1 MSSDKIDQL
10 LQEAYLGLGD
20 TSKLDLGDNKL
31 IVGRDE
37 WDMENPVLEL
47 TSHMRNPDNLAW
59 TCKHILN
66 IDLLPFQAVILKELW
81 TRTFPMLV
89 ATRGAGKSFILSL
102 YALLRALLCQG
113 SKIVIVGAAFRQS
126 KLLFEYMET
135 FWRNAPILRSI
146 VGSGKHQGPKRDVD
160 RCTFYIGDSVI
171 LAIPMGDGSKIRGLR
186 ANYIIAD
193 EFASIPQEIYETVVQ
208 GFASVSAT
216 PVEGVKDK
224 SREKVLKSLGLW
236 TPEDEAQEDIITDIG
251 NQSILSGTAYYA
263 FNHFADYWKRYKAI
277 IESGGEE
284 KKLQEIFSGEVP
296 DNFDWTKYSII
307 RIPYHKLPEGFMDS
321 TQVSRAKATI
331 HSSIYQMEYGAC
343 FCTDSDGFFRRS
355 LIESCV
361 CKPPID
367 LASGQVEFPAVI
379 TGNPNCKY
387 VYGID
392 PASEQDNFSIVV
404 LEVHEDHRRIVH
416 CWTTT
421 RNQHKDKINKKLVQ
435 EKDFYGY
442 CAKKVRELMRVF
454 PTDHI
459 GIDAQGGGIAIMEAL
474 QDPDKFLQGDVAV
487 LPYRVSGSKD
497 PFWWEKSNKPTDNM
511 AGKHILHMCQ
521 FAKADWTSEANHG
534 LRKDFEDK
542 ALLFP
547 FFDSWSIGEAI
558 VKDKE
563 ESRVYDTL
571 EDCVMEIE
579 ELKDELA
586 TIEYSQTGTSGRDK
600 WDTPEVKMP
609 GNKKGRLRKDRY
621 SALVIANMIART
633 MGKVYTSVQ
642 YDAVGGYAG
651 QGKESSAGKL
661 YHGPQHLT
669 EKMTGVYGMGV
680 RKL

>member
-1 MSSDKIDQL
+1 MNPNQIEQI
-10 LQEAYLGLGD
+10 LQESYLGLGD
-20 TSKLDLGDNKL
+20 TSQISLDNSLTSD
-31 IVGRDE
+31 RDE
-37 WDMENPVLEL
+37 WAINNPVLEL
-47 TSHMRNPDNLAW
+47 TRHMRNPDNFSW
-59 TCKHILN
+59 TCKHLLN
-66 IDLLPFQAVILKELW
+66 IDLLPFQVVILKELW
-81 TRTFPMLV
+81 TKTFPMLV
-89 ATRGAGKSFILSL
+89 ATRGGGKSWILAL

-113 SKIVIVGAAFRQS
+113 SKIIIVGAAFRQS
-126 KLLFEYMET
+126 KLLFEYMEG
-135 FWRNAPILRSI
+135 FWRGAPILRSI

-171 LAIPMGDGSKIRGLR
+171 MAIPMGDGTKIRGLR

-224 SREKVLKSLGLW
+224 ARNKVLKSLGLW
-236 TPEDEAQEDIITDIG
+236 APPDSQNLISDIG

-263 FNHFADYWKRYKAI
+263 FNHFAEYWKKYKAI
-277 IESGGEE
+277 IESQGDQ
-284 KKLQEIFSGEVP
+284 KKLEEIFSGEVP
-296 DNFDWTKYSII
+296 MHFDWTKYSII
-307 RIPYHKLPEGFMDS
+307 RLPYHKLPAGFMDD

-361 CKPPID
+361 CHPAIN
-367 LASGQVEFPAVI
+367 LSSGQVEFHAVI
-379 TGNPNCKY
+379 LGNPNCKY

-392 PASEQDNFSIVV
+392 PASEKDNFSIVV
-404 LEVHEDHRRIVH
+404 IEVHEDHRRIVY

-421 RNQHKDKINKKLVQ
+421 RNQHKEKINKKLVE

-442 CAKKVRELMRVF
+442 CAKKIRELMRTF
-454 PTDHI
+454 PTEHI

-474 QDPDKFLQGDVAV
+474 QDPDKFLPGDVPV
-487 LPYRVSGSKD
+487 LPYRVQGNKD
-497 PFWWEKSNKPTDNM
+497 PLWWEKDNKPTDNM
-511 AGKHILHMCQ
+511 PGQHILHMCQ

-542 ALLFP
+542 AALLP
-547 FFDSWSIGEAI
+547 FFDTWSLGEAI
-558 VKDKE
+558 IKDKE
-563 ESRVYDTL
+563 DNRIYDTL

-586 TIEYSQTGTSGRDK
+586 TIEYSQTGTSGRDR
-600 WDTPEVKMP
+600 WDTPEVKLP

-633 MGKVYTSVQ
+633 IGKVYSTTE
-642 YDAVGGYAG
+642 YNPVGGFAG
-651 QGKESSAGKL
+651 QESSDSSGQL
-661 YHGPQHLT
+661 YHGPEHLT
-669 EKMTGVYGMGV
+669 RKITGIYGRGV
-680 RKL
+680 RKP

>member
-1 MSSDKIDQL
+1 LTPENIEQI
-10 LQEAYLGLGD
+10 LQESYLGLGD
-20 TSKLDLGDNKL
+20 TRGLKVENSLTTS
-31 IVGRDE
+31 RDE
-37 WDMENPVLEL
+37 WAVNNPVLEL
-47 TSHMRNPDNLAW
+47 TRHMRNPDNFSW
-59 TCKHILN
+59 TCKHLLN
-66 IDLLPFQAVILKELW
+66 IDLLPFQVVILKELW
-81 TRTFPMLV
+81 TKTFPMLV
-89 ATRGAGKSFILSL
+89 ATRGGGKTWILSL

-160 RCTFYIGDSVI
+160 RCTFYVGDSVI
-171 LAIPMGDGSKIRGLR
+171 MAIPMGDGTKIRGLR

-208 GFASVSAT
+208 GFASVSAS
-216 PVEGVKDK
+216 PVEGVKNMARTK
-224 SREKVLKSLGLW
+224 TLKSLGLW
-236 TPEDEAQEDIITDIG
+236 TPEEEDPEDGLITDIG

-277 IESGGEE
+277 IESAGEE

-296 DNFDWTKYSII
+296 ENFDWTKYSII
-307 RIPYHKLPEGFMDS
+307 RIPYHKLPYGFMDE

-361 CKPPID
+361 CKPPIE
-367 LASGQVEFPAVI
+367 LHSGPVEFHAVI
-379 TGNPNCKY
+379 SGNPNCKY

-392 PASEQDNFSIVV
+392 PASENDNFSIVV

-421 RNQHKDKINKKLVQ
+421 RNQHKDKISKKLVQ

-442 CAKKVRELMRVF
+442 CAKKIRELMRIF
-454 PTDHI
+454 PTEHI

-474 QDPDKFLQGDVAV
+474 QDPDKFLPGDIPV
-487 LPYRVSGSKD
+487 LPYRVQGSKD
-497 PFWWEKSNKPTDNM
+497 PFWWEKDGKPTDNM
-511 AGKHILHMCQ
+511 PGKHILHMCQ

-542 ALLFP
+542 VLLFP
-547 FFDSWSIGEAI
+547 FFDTWSIGEAI

-563 ESRVYDTL
+563 EFRVYDTL

-586 TIEYSQTGTSGRDK
+586 TIEYSQTGTTGRDR
-600 WDTPEVKMP
+600 WDTPEVKLP

-621 SALVIANMIART
+621 SALVIANMLART
-633 MGKVYTSVQ
+633 MGKVYTTMQ
-642 YDAVGGYAG
+642 YDPVGGYAG
-651 QGKESSAGKL
+651 QDSSSGSDKL
-661 YHGPQHLT
+661 YHGPEHLT
-669 EKMTGVYGMGV
+669 KKMSGIYGMGV
-680 RKL
+680 RKF

>member
-1 MSSDKIDQL
+1 MTPENIEQI
-10 LQEAYLGLGD
+10 LQESYLGLGD
-20 TSKLDLGDNKL
+20 TRGLKVENSLTT
-31 IVGRDE
+31 GRDE
-37 WDMENPVLEL
+37 WAVNNPVLEL
-47 TSHMRNPDNLAW
+47 TRHLRNPDNFSW
-59 TCKHILN
+59 TCKHLLN
-66 IDLLPFQAVILKELW
+66 IDLLPFQVVILKELW
-81 TRTFPMLV
+81 TKTFPMLV
-89 ATRGAGKSFILSL
+89 ATRGGGKTWILSL

-160 RCTFYIGDSVI
+160 RCTFYVGDSVI
-171 LAIPMGDGSKIRGLR
+171 MAIPMGDGTKIRGLR

-208 GFASVSAT
+208 GFASVSAS
-216 PVEGVKDK
+216 PVEGVKNMARTK
-224 SREKVLKSLGLW
+224 TLKSLGLW
-236 TPEDEAQEDIITDIG
+236 APEEEDPEGGVITDIG

-277 IESGGEE
+277 IESAGEE

-296 DNFDWTKYSII
+296 ENFDWTKYSII
-307 RIPYHKLPEGFMDS
+307 RIPYHKLPYGFMDE

-361 CKPPID
+361 CKPPIE
-367 LASGQVEFPAVI
+367 LHSGPVEFHAVI
-379 TGNPNCKY
+379 SGNPNCKY

-392 PASEQDNFSIVV
+392 PASENDNFSIVV

-421 RNQHKDKINKKLVQ
+421 RNQHKDKISKKLVQ

-442 CAKKVRELMRVF
+442 CAKKIRELMRIF
-454 PTDHI
+454 PTEHI

-474 QDPDKFLQGDVAV
+474 QDPDKFLQGDIAV
-487 LPYRVSGSKD
+487 LPYRVQGSKD
-497 PFWWEKSNKPTDNM
+497 PFWWEKDGKPTDNM
-511 AGKHILHMCQ
+511 PGKHILHMCQ

-542 ALLFP
+542 VLLFP
-547 FFDSWSIGEAI
+547 FFDTWSIGEAI

-563 ESRVYDTL
+563 ELRVYDTL

-586 TIEYSQTGTSGRDK
+586 TIEYSQTGTTGRDR
-600 WDTPEVKMP
+600 WDTPEVKLP

-621 SALVIANMIART
+621 SALVIANMLART
-633 MGKVYTSVQ
+633 MGKVYTTMQ
-642 YDAVGGYAG
+642 YDPAGGYAG
-651 QGKESSAGKL
+651 QDSSSGSDKL
-661 YHGPQHLT
+661 YHGPEHLT
-669 EKMTGVYGMGV
+669 KKMSGVYGMGV
-680 RKL
+680 RKF

>member
-1 MSSDKIDQL
+1 LTPENIEQI
-10 LQEAYLGLGD
+10 LQESYLGLGD
-20 TSKLDLGDNKL
+20 TRDLKVENSL
-31 IVGRDE
+31 TTGRDE
-37 WDMENPVLEL
+37 WAVNNPVLEL
-47 TSHMRNPDNLAW
+47 TRHLRNPDNFSW
-59 TCKHILN
+59 TCKHLLN
-66 IDLLPFQAVILKELW
+66 IDLLPFQVVILKELW
-81 TRTFPMLV
+81 TKTFPMLV
-89 ATRGAGKSFILSL
+89 ATRGGGKTWILSL

-160 RCTFYIGDSVI
+160 RCTFYVGDSVI
-171 LAIPMGDGSKIRGLR
+171 MAIPMGDGTKIRGLR

-208 GFASVSAT
+208 GFASVSAS
-216 PVEGVKDK
+216 PVEGVKNMARTK
-224 SREKVLKSLGLW
+224 TLKSLGLW
-236 TPEDEAQEDIITDIG
+236 APEEEDPEDGIITDIG

-277 IESGGEE
+277 IESAGQE

-296 DNFDWTKYSII
+296 ENFDWTKYSII
-307 RIPYHKLPEGFMDS
+307 RIPYHKLPYGFMDE

-361 CKPPID
+361 CKPPIE
-367 LASGQVEFPAVI
+367 LHSGPVEFHAVI
-379 TGNPNCKY
+379 SGNPNCKY

-392 PASEQDNFSIVV
+392 PASENDNFSIVV

-421 RNQHKDKINKKLVQ
+421 RNQHKDKISKKLVQ

-442 CAKKVRELMRVF
+442 CAKKIRELMRIF
-454 PTDHI
+454 PTEHI

-474 QDPDKFLQGDVAV
+474 QDPDKFLQGDIPV
-487 LPYRVSGSKD
+487 LPYRVQGSKD
-497 PFWWEKSNKPTDNM
+497 PFWWEKDGKPTDNM
-511 AGKHILHMCQ
+511 PGKHILHMCQ
-521 FAKADWTSEANHG
+521 FAKADWTSESNHG

-542 ALLFP
+542 VLLFP
-547 FFDSWSIGEAI
+547 FFDTWSIGEAI

-563 ESRVYDTL
+563 ELRVYDTL

-586 TIEYSQTGTSGRDK
+586 TIEYSQTGTTGRDR
-600 WDTPEVKMP
+600 WDTPEVKLP

-621 SALVIANMIART
+621 SALVIANMLART
-633 MGKVYTSVQ
+633 MGKVYTTMQ
-642 YDAVGGYAG
+642 YAPAGGYAG
-651 QGKESSAGKL
+651 QDSSSGSDKL
-661 YHGPQHLT
+661 YHGPEHLT
-669 EKMTGVYGMGV
+669 KKMSGVYGMGV
-680 RKL
+680 RKF

>member
-1 MSSDKIDQL
+1 MTPENIEQI
-10 LQEAYLGLGD
+10 LQESYLGLGD
-20 TSKLDLGDNKL
+20 TRGLKVENSLTT
-31 IVGRDE
+31 GRDE
-37 WDMENPVLEL
+37 WAVNNPVLEL
-47 TSHMRNPDNLAW
+47 TRHLRNPDNFSW
-59 TCKHILN
+59 TCKHLLN
-66 IDLLPFQAVILKELW
+66 IDLLPFQVVILKELW
-81 TRTFPMLV
+81 TKTFPMLV
-89 ATRGAGKSFILSL
+89 ATRGGGKTWILSL

-160 RCTFYIGDSVI
+160 RCTFYVGDSVI
-171 LAIPMGDGSKIRGLR
+171 MAIPMGDGTKIRGLR

-208 GFASVSAT
+208 GFASVSAS
-216 PVEGVKDK
+216 PVEGVKNMARTK
-224 SREKVLKSLGLW
+224 TLKSLGLW
-236 TPEDEAQEDIITDIG
+236 APEEEDPEGGVITDIG

-277 IESGGEE
+277 IESAGEE

-296 DNFDWTKYSII
+296 ENFDWTKYSII
-307 RIPYHKLPEGFMDS
+307 RIPYHKLPYGFMDE

-361 CKPPID
+361 CKPPIE
-367 LASGQVEFPAVI
+367 LHSGPVEFHAVI
-379 TGNPNCKY
+379 SGNPNCKY

-392 PASEQDNFSIVV
+392 PASENDNFSIVV

-421 RNQHKDKINKKLVQ
+421 RNQHKDKISKKLVQ

-442 CAKKVRELMRVF
+442 CAKKIRELMRIF
-454 PTDHI
+454 PTEHI

-474 QDPDKFLQGDVAV
+474 QDPDKFLQGDIPV
-487 LPYRVSGSKD
+487 LPYRVQGSKD
-497 PFWWEKSNKPTDNM
+497 PFWWEKDGKPTDNM
-511 AGKHILHMCQ
+511 PGKHILHMCQ

-534 LRKDFEDK
+534 LRKDFKDK
-542 ALLFP
+542 VLLFP
-547 FFDSWSIGEAI
+547 FFDTWSIGEAI

-563 ESRVYDTL
+563 ELRVYDTL

-586 TIEYSQTGTSGRDK
+586 TIEYSQTGTTGRDR
-600 WDTPEVKMP
+600 WDTPEVKLP

-621 SALVIANMIART
+621 SALVIANMLART
-633 MGKVYTSVQ
+633 MGKVYTTIQ
-642 YDAVGGYAG
+642 YDPAGGYAG
-651 QGKESSAGKL
+651 QDSSSGSDKL
-661 YHGPQHLT
+661 YHGPEHLT
-669 EKMTGVYGMGV
+669 KKMSGVYGMGV
-680 RKL
+680 RKF

>member
-1 MSSDKIDQL
+1 MSPENIDQI

-20 TSKLDLGDNKL
+20 TRNLKIENSLTT
-31 IVGRDE
+31 GRDD
-37 WDMENPVLEL
+37 WSANNPVLEL
-47 TSHMRNPDNLAW
+47 TRHMKNPDNFSW
-59 TCKHILN
+59 TCKHLLN
-66 IDLLPFQAVILKELW
+66 IDLLPFQVVILKELW
-81 TRTFPMLV
+81 TKTFPMLV
-89 ATRGAGKSFILSL
+89 ASRGGGKTWILSL

-160 RCTFYIGDSVI
+160 RCTFYVGDSVI
-171 LAIPMGDGSKIRGLR
+171 MAIPMGDGTKIRGLR

-208 GFASVSAT
+208 GFASVSAS
-216 PVEGVKDK
+216 PVEGVKNMARDNI
-224 SREKVLKSLGLW
+224 LKSLGLW
-236 TPEDEAQEDIITDIG
+236 TPEEEDPDAIITDIG

-277 IESGGEE
+277 IESAGEE

-296 DNFDWTKYSII
+296 ENFDWKKYSII
-307 RIPYHKLPEGFMDS
+307 RIPYHKLPYGFMDE

-361 CKPPID
+361 CRPPIE
-367 LASGQVEFPAVI
+367 LTSGPVEFHAVI
-379 TGNPNCKY
+379 SGNPNCKY

-392 PASEQDNFSIVV
+392 PASENDNFSIVV

-421 RNQHKDKINKKLVQ
+421 RNQHKDKISKKLVQ

-442 CAKKVRELMRVF
+442 CAKKIRELMRIF
-454 PTDHI
+454 PTENI

-474 QDPDKFLQGDVAV
+474 QDPDKFLPGDIAV
-487 LPYRVSGSKD
+487 LPYRVQGSKD
-497 PFWWEKSNKPTDNM
+497 PFWWEKDNKPTDNM
-511 AGKHILHMCQ
+511 PGKHILHMCQ

-542 ALLFP
+542 VLLLP
-547 FFDSWSIGEAI
+547 FFDTWSIGEAI

-563 ESRVYDTL
+563 ESRIYDTL

-586 TIEYSQTGTSGRDK
+586 TIEYSQTGTTGRDR
-600 WDTPEVKMP
+600 WDTPEVKLP

-621 SALVIANMIART
+621 SALVIANMLART
-633 MGKVYTSVQ
+633 MGKVYTTVQ
-642 YDAVGGYAG
+642 YNPAGGYAG
-651 QGKESSAGKL
+651 QDSSSGSDRL
-661 YHGPQHLT
+661 YNGPEHLT
-669 EKMTGVYGMGV
+669 KKMSGVYGMGV
-680 RKL
+680 RKF

>member
-1 MSSDKIDQL
+1 MTPENIEQI
-10 LQEAYLGLGD
+10 LQESYLGLGD
-20 TSKLDLGDNKL
+20 TRGLKVENSLTT
-31 IVGRDE
+31 GRDE
-37 WDMENPVLEL
+37 WAVNNPVLEL
-47 TSHMRNPDNLAW
+47 TRHLRNPDNFSW
-59 TCKHILN
+59 TCKHLLN
-66 IDLLPFQAVILKELW
+66 IDLLPFQVVILKELW
-81 TRTFPMLV
+81 TKTFPMLV
-89 ATRGAGKSFILSL
+89 ATRGGGKTWILSL

-160 RCTFYIGDSVI
+160 RCTFYVGDSVI
-171 LAIPMGDGSKIRGLR
+171 MAIPMGDGTKIRGLR

-208 GFASVSAT
+208 GFASVSAS
-216 PVEGVKDK
+216 PVEGVKNMARTK
-224 SREKVLKSLGLW
+224 TLKSLGLW
-236 TPEDEAQEDIITDIG
+236 APEEEDPEGGVITDIG

-277 IESGGEE
+277 IESAGEE

-296 DNFDWTKYSII
+296 ENFDWTKYSII
-307 RIPYHKLPEGFMDS
+307 RIPYHKLPYGFMDE

-361 CKPPID
+361 CKPPIE
-367 LASGQVEFPAVI
+367 LHSGPVEFHAVI
-379 TGNPNCKY
+379 SGNPNCKY

-392 PASEQDNFSIVV
+392 PASENDNFSIVV

-421 RNQHKDKINKKLVQ
+421 RNQHKDKISKKLVQ

-442 CAKKVRELMRVF
+442 CAKKIRELMRIF
-454 PTDHI
+454 PTEHI

-474 QDPDKFLQGDVAV
+474 QDPDKFLQGDIPV
-487 LPYRVSGSKD
+487 LPYRVQGSKD
-497 PFWWEKSNKPTDNM
+497 PFWWEKDGKPTDNM
-511 AGKHILHMCQ
+511 PGKHILHMCQ

-542 ALLFP
+542 VLLFP
-547 FFDSWSIGEAI
+547 FFDTWSIGEAI

-563 ESRVYDTL
+563 ELRVYDTL

-586 TIEYSQTGTSGRDK
+586 TIEYSQTGTTGRDR
-600 WDTPEVKMP
+600 WDTPEVKLP

-621 SALVIANMIART
+621 SALVIANMLART
-633 MGKVYTSVQ
+633 MGKVYTTIQ
-642 YDAVGGYAG
+642 YDPAGGYAG
-651 QGKESSAGKL
+651 QDSSSGSDKL
-661 YHGPQHLT
+661 YHGPEHLT
-669 EKMTGVYGMGV
+669 KKMSGVYGMGV
-680 RKL
+680 RKF